1 MFPFIL
7 LLVAFALSRTIA
19 GLAIDYQWWKE
30 IGQVQTWLN
39 LAVYGL
45 APVLTA
51 AVFAGIMLWIAMA
64 RGLKSGGDGLGSM
77 PRLFRLATAG
87 AFLVGL
93 FIASNTIANWD
104 AVRFIAGLGHAPAPG
119 EWRDPIFGRPLG
131 FFLFELP
138 FYRSILSFLLATLV
152 AAGIVYFVASRGNV
166 IRTQLGPLR
175 AGADVDLS
183 VFRFGAGFQAL
194 FLRVAAGLALV
205 VLAVRVYLDRFALL
219 ASDHGFM
226 TGIDYVDQHIR
237 IPLQWVFIGACAVA
251 AVFALRGKWRFLLLL
266 PAVRVLEIAIPLAAQ
281 ALYVR
286 PNEINLEK
294 PYIVNHIEAT
304 RSAFG
309 LGSRLKET
317 EYAAKL
323 DTRVDPARHQEQL
336 DNVRL
341 WDWQAFHD
349 TVTQIQSLRPYYV
362 FHDSD
367 VDRYMIDGKLRQV
380 MLTPRELDIDQLPD
394 ARRRWINPHFIYT
407 HGYGVV
413 MAEANRITA
422 DGLPQL
428 LVKDA
433 PPVTQTA
440 SLRLTRPEIY
450 YGEKVHEPVFVR
462 TGQKEFSYPAG
473 NDSVFTRY
481 EGTGGFPIDSFAL
494 RLAAAVRDSDYN
506 ILLTGLFTADSRM
519 MIRRNV
525 TERLRE
531 VAGFLHWDPDPYLVV
546 TADGRLVWTV
556 DGYSISDAHPYSQ
569 HVMLDGERCNYIRNS
584 VKATVDAYNGTI
596 HLYVFDPADP
606 LITAYQRLFPGL
618 FEPASAMPADLRSH
632 VRYPEL
638 FFRLQA
644 EIYRLYH
651 MRDPQSFY
659 NKEDVWDVPHNANAR
674 KNQERD
680 FKPTYLVAS
689 LPGSEKPEFVL
700 TMPFTPRGKDNMIGT
715 MIARC
720 DGEHL
725 GEIEVLQLSK
735 QALIFGPR
743 QMDARIDQD
752 PDISKD
758 LTLWN
763 QKGSEVIRGQMMVL
777 PLDQTFLYV
786 EPIYIQSSEARMP
799 QLKKVVIATGNELI
813 YRNSY
818 EEALSSLAQ
827 LSGGSRTPPAL
838 AAVGAATA
846 AMGAAGVPLLPGVPA
861 EPDRRIVEIRDRL
874 RRYRELFSAGKYAEA
889 GRELEQIEQMVGR
902 R

>member
-1 MFPFIL
+1 MIPLIVIFI
-7 LLVAFALSRTIA
+7 AFALSRTIA
-19 GLAIDYQWWKE
+19 RLAIDYEWWKE

-39 LAVYGL
+39 LAVYGS

-51 AVFAGIMLWIAMA
+51 AVVAGIVLWIAMA
-64 RGLKSGGDGLGSM
+64 RGLKSGGEGFGSM
-77 PRLFRLATAG
+77 PRMIRLATTG
-87 AFLVGL
+87 ALVFGF
-93 FIASNTIANWD
+93 FIASSTIENWD
-104 AVRFIAGLGHAPAPG
+104 AVRFMAGRGAG
-119 EWRDPIFGRPLG
+119 ENAAVNWHDPIFGKPLG

-138 FYRSILSFLLATLV
+138 FYRAVLNFVLTTLA
-152 AAGIVYFVASRGNV
+152 AAGIVFFLSSRGNA
-166 IRTQLGPLR
+166 IRSQIAPLR
-175 AGADVDLS
+175 AGGELDLS
-183 VFRFGAGFQAL
+183 VLRFSAGLTAPFLRAVAAL
-194 FLRVAAGLALV
+194 FLV
-205 VLAVRVYLDRFALL
+205 VLAARVYLSRFSLL
-219 ASDHGFM
+219 FSDHGFM
-226 TGIDYVDQHIR
+226 TGVDYVDEHVR
-237 IPLQWVFIGACAVA
+237 LPLQWLFIGACLVSA
-251 AVFALRGKWRFLLLL
+251 AFALRGRWRVLLAI
-266 PAVRVLEIAIPLAAQ
+266 PAVRLLEFALPVATH

-294 PYIVNHIEAT
+294 PYIANHIQAT

-309 LGSRLKET
+309 LSGKLKER

-323 DTRVDPARHQEQL
+323 DMRVDPAKHQALL

-349 TVTQIQSLRPYYV
+349 TVTQIQALRPYYV
-362 FHDSD
+362 FNDTD
-367 VDRYMIDGKLRQV
+367 VDRYVIDGKLRQV

-394 ARRRWINPHFIYT
+394 ARTRWINPHFIYT
-407 HGYGVV
+407 HGYGLA
-413 MAEANRITA
+413 MAEANRITP
-422 DGLPQL
+422 DGLPHL

-481 EGTGGFPIDSFAL
+481 EGTGGFPIDSFPM
-494 RLAAAVRDSDYN
+494 RLAAAVRDMDFN
-506 ILLTGLFTADSRM
+506 VLLTGVFTPDSRM

-525 TERLRE
+525 LDRLRE
-531 VAGFLHWDPDPYLVV
+531 VTGFLHWDPDPYLVI

-556 DGYSISDAHPYSQ
+556 DGYAISDAHPYSA
-569 HVMLDGERCNYIRNS
+569 HLEVDGERCNYIRNS
-584 VKATVDAYNGTI
+584 VKATVDAYHGTI
-596 HLYVFDPADP
+596 HLYVFDQADP
-606 LITAYQRLFPGL
+606 LISAYQRLFPAL
-618 FEPASAMPADLRSH
+618 FEPASAMPPDLRQH

-638 FFRLQA
+638 FFRIQA

-651 MRDPQSFY
+651 MRDAQAFY
-659 NKEDVWDVPHNANAR
+659 NKEDVWDIPRNANAR
-674 KNQERD
+674 RPQDGD
-680 FKPTYLVAS
+680 FKPTYLVAA
-689 LPGSEKPEFVL
+689 LPGEDKPEFL
-700 TMPFTPRGKDNMIGT
+700 LMMPFTPRNKDNLIGT

-725 GEIEVLQLSK
+725 GEMEVLQLSK

-777 PLDQTFLYV
+777 PVDQTFLYV
-786 EPIYIQSSEARMP
+786 EPIYLQSSGARMP

-813 YRNSY
+813 YRNTY
-818 EEALSSLAQ
+818 EEAIAALGQLAGVGGALS
-827 LSGGSRTPPAL
+827 
-838 AAVGAATA
+838 GAATTA
-846 AMGAAGVPLLPGVPA
+846 PKATASTGTGSELDHRLT
-861 EPDRRIVEIRDRL
+861 EIRDRL
-874 RRYRELFSAGKYAEA
+874 RRYRDLWSQGKYADA
-889 GRELEQIEQMVGR
+889 GRELEQIEQIAGR
-902 R
+902 LH

>member
-1 MFPFIL
+1 
-7 LLVAFALSRTIA
+7 
-19 GLAIDYQWWKE
+19 
-30 IGQVQTWLN
+30 
-39 LAVYGL
+39 
-45 APVLTA
+45 
-51 AVFAGIMLWIAMA
+51 
-64 RGLKSGGDGLGSM
+64 
-77 PRLFRLATAG
+77 
-87 AFLVGL
+87 
-93 FIASNTIANWD
+93 
-104 AVRFIAGLGHAPAPG
+104 
-119 EWRDPIFGRPLG
+119 
-131 FFLFELP
+131 
-138 FYRSILSFLLATLV
+138 
-152 AAGIVYFVASRGNV
+152 
-166 IRTQLGPLR
+166 
-175 AGADVDLS
+175 
-183 VFRFGAGFQAL
+183 
-194 FLRVAAGLALV
+194 
-205 VLAVRVYLDRFALL
+205 
-219 ASDHGFM
+219 
-226 TGIDYVDQHIR
+226 
-237 IPLQWVFIGACAVA
+237 
-251 AVFALRGKWRFLLLL
+251 
-266 PAVRVLEIAIPLAAQ
+266 
-281 ALYVR
+281 
-286 PNEINLEK
+286 
-294 PYIVNHIEAT
+294 
-304 RSAFG
+304 
-309 LGSRLKET
+309 
-317 EYAAKL
+317 
-323 DTRVDPARHQEQL
+323 
-336 DNVRL
+336 
-341 WDWQAFHD
+341 
-349 TVTQIQSLRPYYV
+349 
-362 FHDSD
+362 
-367 VDRYMIDGKLRQV
+367 
-380 MLTPRELDIDQLPD
+380 
-394 ARRRWINPHFIYT
+394 
-407 HGYGVV
+407 
-413 MAEANRITA
+413 
-422 DGLPQL
+422 
-428 LVKDA
+428 
-433 PPVTQTA
+433 
-440 SLRLTRPEIY
+440 
-450 YGEKVHEPVFVR
+450 
-462 TGQKEFSYPAG
+462 
-473 NDSVFTRY
+473 
-481 EGTGGFPIDSFAL
+481 
-494 RLAAAVRDSDYN
+494 
-506 ILLTGLFTADSRM
+506 

-584 VKATVDAYNGTI
+584 VKATVDAYHGTI
-596 HLYVFDPADP
+596 HLYVFDQADP

-618 FEPASAMPADLRSH
+618 FEPASAMPADLRGH

-689 LPGSEKPEFVL
+689 LPGSNKPEFVL

-827 LSGGSRTPPAL
+827 LSGGSRTAPAL
-838 AAVGAATA
+838 PAGTPAMVAAGAAQQQIP
-846 AMGAAGVPLLPGVPA
+846 GAPV

-874 RRYRELFSAGKYAEA
+874 RRYRELFSSGKYAEA